1 MWTHFLAVCM
11 SFHNPVPHSFPL
23 LGLAYIPFHA
33 SMVRCASQAEQL
45 IRARLAATP
54 DEPRLWCALGDLN
67 LDDDAYR
74 KAWDCS
80 VRC

>member
-1 MWTHFLAVCM
+1 MRKSSCCH
-11 SFHNPVPHSFPL
+11 
-23 LGLAYIPFHA
+23 
-33 SMVRCASQAEQL
+33 RCPQAEQL

-80 VRC
+80 VRCASRLQLHVFDQGSPLLVGLRQQLG

>member
-1 MWTHFLAVCM
+1 MWSLAVCM
-11 SFHNPVPHSFPL
+11 SRTDSTLSFKALLVPAL
-23 LGLAYIPFHA
+23 DGLKLHCVP
-33 SMVRCASQAEQL
+33 ASQAEQL
-45 IRARLAATP
+45 IRARLAVTP

-80 VRC
+80 VR